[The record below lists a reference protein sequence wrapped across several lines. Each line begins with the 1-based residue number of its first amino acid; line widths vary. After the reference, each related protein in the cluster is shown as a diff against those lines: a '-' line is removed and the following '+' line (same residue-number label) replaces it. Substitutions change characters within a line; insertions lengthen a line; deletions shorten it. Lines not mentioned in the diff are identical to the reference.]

1 MKAKLGII
9 LVLLCVVSFFIY
21 DARDIKKTNQ
31 LQKETLISGKIID
44 AANDQPIKGVEIA
57 IQGTNPQSLSNA
69 DGEYAI
75 MARGDQQLVFKRSGY
90 KTLIVD
96 AKDAKTI
103 KMEAT
108 NPDDVKRLQ
117 DDFKEAK

>member
-9 LVLLCVVSFFIY
+9 LVLLCVISFFIY

-44 AANDQPIKGVEIA
+44 AANDQPINGVEIA
-57 IQGTNPQSLSNA
+57 IQGTNPQFLSNA
-69 DGEYAI
+69 EGEYAI